1 MEKTKEHVC
10 ANCHEAF
17 NIWDTKLIN
26 RGIEG
31 KEFRIC
37 NSCADAACNSGKIIQ
52 CGACG
57 ESFTSDVLH
66 DEVVCGHSF
75 TACPVCG
82 KDVVEGMTR
91 EDFEHEYHP
100 IRYAVIVR
108 SVNGG
113 QRGYIV
119 SVECDKGISGVIKKL
134 AEKVNLDSAASI
146 TVAEI
151 LLEEDVLS

>member
-1 MEKTKEHVC
+1 MEKEHHC
-10 ANCHEAF
+10 AYCHAAF
-17 NIWDTKLIN
+17 DVWDTRLIN

-31 KEFRIC
+31 KELRIC
-37 NSCADAACNSGKIIQ
+37 TSCADEACNNGKIIQ

-57 ESFTSDVLH
+57 ESFTADVLH
-66 DEVVCGHSF
+66 DEAICGHSF

-82 KDVVEGMTR
+82 KDVVEGLTR
-91 EDFEHEYHP
+91 EDFENEHRP
-100 IRYAVIVR
+100 SRYAVIVR
-108 SVNGG
+108 NVNGG

-119 SVECDKGISGVIKKL
+119 SVECSQGTGSVIKKL
-134 AEKVNLDSAASI
+134 AEKVNLDSALSV